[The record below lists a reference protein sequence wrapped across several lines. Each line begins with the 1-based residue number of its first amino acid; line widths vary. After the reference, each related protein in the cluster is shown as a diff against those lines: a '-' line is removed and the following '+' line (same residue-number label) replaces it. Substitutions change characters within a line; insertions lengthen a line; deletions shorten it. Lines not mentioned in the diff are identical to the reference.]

1 MKLLIALLLIAS
13 GLSVFAAEVVYPSV
27 PRVETIYSLSF
38 AEGYVQIQVESN
50 GCTFKE
56 SFIIQKYLDPSD
68 KVVRLLFIRNHPD
81 WCRAYHA
88 EGVVVQFSKED
99 LGLNYEDEVRVENP
113 FGPNR
118 RVGN

>member
-1 MKLLIALLLIAS
+1 MKLLIALLLAAS
-13 GLSVFAAEVVYPSV
+13 SLSVFAGEVVYPSV

-56 SFIIQKYLDPSD
+56 SFLVEKYLDPSD
-68 KVVRLLFIRNHPD
+68 NVVRLLFVRSRPD
-81 WCRAYHA
+81 WCRAFHA
-88 EGVVVQFSKED
+88 EGVMVQFSKED
-99 LGLNYEDEVRVENP
+99 LGLNYADEVRVENP
-113 FGPNR
+113 FGSNR